1 MAKAIAGQL
10 GIPYFRLSA
19 TEIVSGMS
27 GESEQRL
34 RNLFAAAASMAPSLV
49 FMDEIDS
56 IAPKRDSGGGGGK
69 GMEKRIVAQ
78 LLTCLDGLAPQFTKD
93 GAPVLVLGAT
103 NRPDALDAALRRA
116 GRFDREIILGVPDE
130 GMRRRMIPVMTR
142 GMRLSGDFDFT
153 ILAKKTPGYVGADLR
168 ALTKEAA
175 VLAVNRI
182 FSTILTP
189 HTTTISTTDTSTD
202 TPTSPKSI
210 QNGENGENSTDDV
223 AGDHKDPVSATNEES
238 NVNQVPTDISN
249 VVPLTSSQMEPL
261 FVTMEDFLIATTL
274 VQPSSKREGFATV
287 PDVSWDDI
295 GALHSIREELTLSVL
310 EPIAHPEKFEQ
321 LGLPLPAGVLLYGP
335 PGCGKTL
342 LAKAI
347 ARE

>member
-1 MAKAIAGQL
+1 
-10 GIPYFRLSA
+10 
-19 TEIVSGMS
+19 
-27 GESEQRL
+27 
-34 RNLFAAAASMAPSLV
+34 
-49 FMDEIDS
+49 
-56 IAPKRDSGGGGGK
+56 
-69 GMEKRIVAQ
+69 MEKRIVAQ

-93 GAPVLVLGAT
+93 GGPVLVLGAT

-116 GRFDREIILGVPDE
+116 GREIILGVPDE

-168 ALTKEAA
+168 AFTKEAA

-189 HTTTISTTDTSTD
+189 HTTSTNNITTG
-202 TPTSPKSI
+202 TPTIPKTI
-210 QNGENGENSTDDV
+210 QNGENSENSTDDV
-223 AGDHKDPVSATNEES
+223 ASSAAADNKDPASAINNEDS

-274 VQPSSKREGFATV
+274 VQP
-287 PDVSWDDI
+287 
-295 GALHSIREELTLSVL
+295 
-310 EPIAHPEKFEQ
+310 
-321 LGLPLPAGVLLYGP
+321 
-335 PGCGKTL
+335 
-342 LAKAI
+342 
-347 ARE
+347 